1 MLKKALCLAACL
13 ALLPS
18 CAPGQTAVPAHDR
31 DGLPARQSAA
41 PTITRLESPV
51 PHSPEPTPSP
61 TPTPTGLV
69 SRNHNE
75 AAEAYSVPARQVQQW
90 LAKQPTDGS
99 KQIFLTFDDGPNHAM
114 TPRILDV
121 LREQGVPATF
131 FVLGKAVAD
140 APDVLKRQIEEG
152 HAIGLHSFTHQY
164 GYLYLERRGNAVNI
178 LVEFDQ
184 SVAAVRA
191 VLGEGFAPG
200 PWRYPGGHM
209 SWRDLAPAD
218 AGLADQG
225 VHWVDWNA
233 LNGDAEPKRRRPGTP
248 SKMVAMAT
256 EPIRAGV
263 STVVLLAHDAE
274 GKDLTL
280 QTLPQVIEAYRGAGY
295 EFHVIG

>member
-114 TPRILDV
+114 TPRI
-121 LREQGVPATF
+121 
-131 FVLGKAVAD
+131 
-140 APDVLKRQIEEG
+140 
-152 HAIGLHSFTHQY
+152 
-164 GYLYLERRGNAVNI
+164 
-178 LVEFDQ
+178 
-184 SVAAVRA
+184 
-191 VLGEGFAPG
+191 
-200 PWRYPGGHM
+200 
-209 SWRDLAPAD
+209 
-218 AGLADQG
+218 
-225 VHWVDWNA
+225 
-233 LNGDAEPKRRRPGTP
+233 
-248 SKMVAMAT
+248 
-256 EPIRAGV
+256 
-263 STVVLLAHDAE
+263 
-274 GKDLTL
+274 
-280 QTLPQVIEAYRGAGY
+280 
-295 EFHVIG
+295 